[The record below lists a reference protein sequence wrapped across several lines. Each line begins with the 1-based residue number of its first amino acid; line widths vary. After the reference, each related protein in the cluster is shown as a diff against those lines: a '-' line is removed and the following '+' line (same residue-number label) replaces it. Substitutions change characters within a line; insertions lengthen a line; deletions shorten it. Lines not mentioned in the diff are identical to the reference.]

1 MSTKVT
7 KRTLK
12 RVVLPTMES
21 NEDASAT
28 LEVVPST
35 ASPKEGF
42 DVSFAQGKRLVLS
55 TFNGKVLIHVREYML
70 EGEREFPTKKGVCFT
85 PGRLSILRRK
95 IGEID
100 EALRQQEI
108 NASYNVTYDGVTLSY
123 KAHLGGGIYASVNG
137 KYFGVSLRRYW
148 IPEGQQEIIPTKN
161 GIYLPKSQWSALK
174 RKIEDLLIAHPE
186 LVDAQGCISSHDGQL
201 EAMECREC
209 MPFGWMM

>member
-7 KRTLK
+7 KHTVK

-28 LEVVPST
+28 LEVIPST
-35 ASPKEGF
+35 ASPKERF

-55 TFNGKVLIHVREYML
+55 TFNGKVFIHVREYML

-85 PGRLSILRRK
+85 PGRLSVLRRK

-108 NASYNVTYDGVTLSY
+108 NASYNVRRQEINASYHIRYDGVTLSY
-123 KAHLGGGIYASVNG
+123 KTHLGGGIYASVN
-137 KYFGVSLRRYW
+137 
-148 IPEGQQEIIPTKN
+148 
-161 GIYLPKSQWSALK
+161 
-174 RKIEDLLIAHPE
+174 LLTAS
-186 LVDAQGCISSHDGQL
+186 ISG
-201 EAMECREC
+201 
-209 MPFGWMM
+209 